1 MRKNI
6 IVRADFCPDGKII
19 PISVTFLHKSGGCDS
34 IMLKNSKIIKIRSN
48 YKKYVC
54 NAAGKDFYLSFD
66 GTQWTYEDLND
77 IACSNHKY
85 NNNHSKPYNNKK
97 GNAS

>member
-48 YKKYVC
+48 YKKYAC

-66 GTQWTYEDLND
+66 GTKWTYEDLND
-77 IACSNHKY
+77 VAYSNQKHHHY
-85 NNNHSKPYNNKK
+85 NKQERQQK
-97 GNAS
+97 